1 MKLKLSR
8 VSDWMT
14 SRDKKQNPIRIE
26 WSNHSWIAWVWNYYI
41 IHWLEAAIS
50 AISINQV
57 LGRWHII
64 MLYVCAQLNHER
76 CSTAWTAKKKN
87 ISRMCSEQYLRAQ
100 TIQQSLHTHE
110 AVVSAFLIRHY
121 PAFCGS
127 NTTYNTQT
135 HTKQICKRRRRTNTV
150 PAIRRTVVRS
160 PIAVTTLP

>member
-76 CSTAWTAKKKN
+76 CSTAWTAKKKKT
-87 ISRMCSEQYLRAQ
+87 SAECV
-100 TIQQSLHTHE
+100 QSSTYAHRRYNK
-110 AVVSAFLIRHY
+110 VSTR
-121 PAFCGS
+121 
-127 NTTYNTQT
+127 
-135 HTKQICKRRRRTNTV
+135 TKQWF
-150 PAIRRTVVRS
+150 PHSSYAIIQHS
-160 PIAVTTLP
+160 AVLTPHTTHKHTRNKSAKGEEEQTQCRPFVEQSYVLQ